1 MAADPVHRS
10 GLGLMLTGASAR
22 EEVELA
28 RRAEA
33 AGFELALEWEF
44 FHRHAFV
51 RLAAV
56 AASTSR
62 ILLGT
67 GIANAFTRSPLLHAI
82 AALDLDDLS
91 GGRMVLGLGS
101 ATRRMNEEWWGVPF
115 TAPAERMEE
124 LCALVRA
131 VFASTK
137 GGGFAFAGKHW
148 KLRIPAFA
156 RPNTARDEIPIW
168 VAAVNRGMVAA
179 AGRTADGLL
188 GHPLAT
194 RRWHREV
201 TLPTL
206 ATAAE
211 SAGRASD
218 ACSLIP
224 IVVTSV
230 DDDRARARR
239 DAKQQL
245 GFYLSTE
252 LYHTILDL
260 HDARAVGQACQAAMR
275 RGDLA
280 GAGGAVPDWL
290 LDEMAIAGTPGEAR
304 DAFARWREVA
314 PLVVLYAPNAGIAPE
329 RMRANYDA
337 IFETFGRVEAPRG
350 D

>member
-1 MAADPVHRS
+1 MTDDLTRIP

-33 AGFELALEWEF
+33 AGFALALEWEF

-56 AASTSR
+56 AEATTR
-62 ILLGT
+62 IRIAT

-82 AALDLDDLS
+82 AALDLDELS

-115 TAPAERMEE
+115 SAPAERMEE
-124 LCALVRA
+124 LCQLVRA
-131 VFASTK
+131 VFGATD
-137 GGGFAFAGKHW
+137 GGGFRFDGKHW
-148 KLRIPAFA
+148 KLRIPAFT
-156 RPNTARDEIPIW
+156 RPNAARAGIPLW
-168 VAAVNRGMVAA
+168 VAAVNRGMVGA
-179 AGRTADGLL
+179 AGREADGLL

-206 ATAAE
+206 ARAAE
-211 SAGRASD
+211 SAGRAGD
-218 ACSLIP
+218 ACALIP
-224 IVVTSV
+224 IVVTSI
-230 DDDRARARR
+230 DADRERARR
-239 DAKQQL
+239 DAKQQI
-245 GFYLSTE
+245 GFYLSRE

-260 HDARAVGQACQAAMR
+260 HGAREIGKACQAAMR
-275 RGDLA
+275 KGDLVAA
-280 GAGGAVPDWL
+280 GEAVPDWL
-290 LDEMAIAGTPGEAR
+290 LDEAAIAGTPDEAR
-304 DAFARWREVA
+304 EALARWQEVA
-314 PLVVLYAPNAGIAPE
+314 PLIAFYAPNSGIAPE

-337 IFETFGRVEAPRG
+337 IFTTFATC
-350 D
+350 

>member
-1 MAADPVHRS
+1 MDRLR
-10 GLGLMLTGASAR
+10 LGLMLTGSTAR
-22 EEVELA
+22 EEVQLA
-28 RRAEA
+28 KRAED

-56 AASTSR
+56 VEATTR
-62 ILLGT
+62 IRVGT

-82 AALDLDDLS
+82 AALDLDELS
-91 GGRMVLGLGS
+91 GGRMTLGLGS

-115 TAPAERMEE
+115 SAPAERMEE
-124 LCALVRA
+124 LCRLLRA
-131 VFASTK
+131 VFAATG
-137 GGGFAFAGKHW
+137 GGGFAFSGKHW
-148 KLRIPAFA
+148 NLRIPAFS
-156 RPNTARDEIPIW
+156 RPNARRADLPLW

-179 AGRTADGLL
+179 AGRAADGLL

-211 SAGRASD
+211 GAGRPAD
-218 ACSLIP
+218 ACALVP
-224 IVVTSV
+224 IVITSI
-230 DDDRARARR
+230 DADRERARR
-239 DAKQQL
+239 EAKQQL

-260 HDARAVGQACQAAMR
+260 HGAREVGRACQAAMR
-275 RGDLA
+275 KGDVVAA
-280 GAGGAVPDWL
+280 GEAVPDEL
-290 LDEMAIAGTPGEAR
+290 LEQMAIAGTPEEAR
-304 DAFARWREVA
+304 EGLERWREVA

-337 IFETFGRVEAPRG
+337 MFATFGR
-350 D
+350 

>member
-1 MAADPVHRS
+1 VSEQSNHES

-33 AGFELALEWEF
+33 AGFDLALEWEF

-56 AASTSR
+56 AAATTR
-62 ILLGT
+62 IRIGT

-82 AALDLDDLS
+82 AALDLDELS
-91 GGRMVLGLGS
+91 GGRMILGLGS
-101 ATRRMNEEWWGVPF
+101 ATKRMNEEWWGVPF
-115 TAPAERMEE
+115 AAPAERMEE
-124 LCALVRA
+124 LCQLVRA
-131 VFASTK
+131 AFAATG
-137 GGGFAFAGKHW
+137 GGGFAFSGKHW

-156 RPNTARDEIPIW
+156 RPNAARAQIPVW

-179 AGRTADGLL
+179 AGRAADGLL

-206 ATAAE
+206 ASAAE
-211 SAGRASD
+211 SAGRAAT
-218 ACSLIP
+218 ACALIP
-224 IVVTSV
+224 IVVTSI
-230 DDDRARARR
+230 DADRARARR
-239 DAKQQL
+239 EAKQQL

-260 HDARAVGQACQAAMR
+260 HDAREVGRACQAAMR
-275 RGDLA
+275 RGDIPAA
-280 GAGGAVPDWL
+280 GEAVPDWL
-290 LDEMAIAGTPGEAR
+290 LDEMAIAGDPDDAR
-304 DAFARWREVA
+304 AALARWREVA
-314 PLVVLYAPNAGIAPE
+314 PLIVLYAPNAGIEPD
-329 RMRANYDA
+329 RMRENYDA
-337 IFETFGRVEAPRG
+337 IFATFGRARA
-350 D
+350 

>member
-1 MAADPVHRS
+1 MN
-10 GLGLMLTGASAR
+10 GLGLMLTGAGAR

-28 RRAEA
+28 VRAEA

-56 AASTSR
+56 AQATSR
-62 ILLGT
+62 IRIGT
-67 GIANAFTRSPLLHAI
+67 GIANAFTRSPLLHAT
-82 AALDLDDLS
+82 AALDLDELS

-115 TAPAERMEE
+115 SAPAERMEE
-124 LCALVRA
+124 LCALLRA
-131 VFASTK
+131 
-137 GGGFAFAGKHW
+137 AFAATHGDGFSFSGKHW
-148 KLRIPAFA
+148 RLRIPAFS
-156 RPNTARDEIPIW
+156 RPNTVRAEIPLW

-179 AGRTADGLL
+179 AGRAADGLL

-201 TLPTL
+201 TLPL
-206 ATAAE
+206 LRTAAE
-211 SAGRASD
+211 SAGRPAG
-218 ACSLIP
+218 ACPLVP
-224 IVVTSV
+224 IVVTSIGA
-230 DDDRARARR
+230 DRAQARH

-260 HDARAVGQACQAAMR
+260 HDAREVGRACQAALR
-275 RGDLA
+275 KGDLDA
-280 GAGGAVPDWL
+280 AAAALPDEL
-290 LDEMAIAGTPGEAR
+290 LDEMAIAGTPDDAGESL
-304 DAFARWREVA
+304 ARWHAVA
-314 PLVVLYAPNAGIAPE
+314 PLIVLYSPNAGIPPE

-337 IFETFGRVEAPRG
+337 IFATFGKRAR
-350 D
+350 